1 MVKISNGRRL
11 NARSSPIFETAYP
24 ETVGRRGGGDGGTSR
39 VSLGLGPSGL
49 TTYRP

>member
-11 NARSSPIFETAYP
+11 NARSSPIFET